1 MAMVTG
7 VIEATAYPNKFG
19 KNAILIGGNWYNS
32 QYPIRAEQ
40 GDEVEFDSGSTGKY
54 VNRIKVLTKGGGA
67 STGGGAATTRAAPK
81 PGFPVAVD
89 TKDRSIVRQNSLSHA
104 VNLVTAMLDAET
116 FEFADWDS
124 RVSSTETF
132 AQLCVGVARIFEDYS
147 AGDSDA
153 AEARAMLEE

>member
-1 MAMVTG
+1 MVTG

-19 KNAILIGGNWYNS
+19 KNAILINGNWYNS
-32 QYPIRAEQ
+32 QYPIRADQ

-104 VNLVTAMLDAET
+104 VNLVTSMSNGE
-116 FEFADWDS
+116 FEFASWDA

-132 AQLCVGVARIFEDYS
+132 AKLCVDIARIFEDYS

-153 AEARAMLEE
+153 AEARAMMEE